1 MIDDRIYKGKALLYE
16 GIEFNEE
23 VIFYCNDVG
32 TSAIVLEFYKDL
44 KTPYSLEGARVAV
57 NIAKKDGNIVTDFMN
72 ITGENKAEYIYP
84 INGLTAVGKS
94 NCTILVYDGNGDRVT
109 FGTFKFR
116 VRADIN
122 GDVESTTEY
131 PVLNKLISDVDVL
144 NQDVNSAEALR
155 IVEENHRKSN
165 EVERKN
171 NENDRVKTF
180 NDIKNEYSSI
190 KGIMIDENNAANL
203 QNQINEANSQL
214 DKKANK
220 PYNALSL
227 KKILKKDDLYGFKSI
242 NVLGTSISHGANAFD
257 IVNQGWAGIMRKF
270 IQEEFKTT
278 NHGYVSMINISN
290 SIGSYVDYH
299 TINPIGTWT
308 KTLTSDTLGFG
319 SYKSSTLGDKLE
331 LTIKK
336 PFKYFRVLYKRQTN
350 GGIITAKI
358 GTTVLDIN
366 TTGSSFNAGIS
377 SKIEVYGEPDYP
389 VILTL
394 EKKDGNPTEILGV
407 MYYDNEEDVF
417 FNNYSRSGLT
427 LNEIDDT
434 ILDYICKTN
443 ILFFELG
450 HNDRYSNTDIN
461 TFKSKID
468 RIISNVNTNKVKLVV
483 LDTLWYEGTTDKYR
497 VELKRLA
504 DSTNAIYIPFHE
516 IMNYSDNMEWK
527 NNGFLS
533 DFSHPSP
540 NGHQQ
545 MAEIT
550 SKECKLGISSKS
562 IVEKLQSK
570 NEWVYLELK
579 NSWVLP
585 NASLGNKFK
594 TKIIKDGNIVTLN
607 IFCKD
612 GNAGTVAFNIPAE
625 YRPKLTWN
633 NIIEFNGTQYKN
645 VRIDGYSGDV
655 TLEYTTTSKSFSSI
669 ITYRLD

>member
-1 MIDDRIYKGKALLYE
+1 MGVIADKIRKAIFGGE
-16 GIEFNEE
+16 VRDSIADGIEVVEQLREDYDNQ
-23 VIFYCNDVG
+23 VINAG
-32 TSAIVLEFYKDL
+32 NSNAEIVDARGGQTKLKDRLDNFDEQLE
-44 KTPYSLEGARVAV
+44 
-57 NIAKKDGNIVTDFMN
+57 
-72 ITGENKAEYIYP
+72 
-84 INGLTAVGKS
+84 
-94 NCTILVYDGNGDRVT
+94 
-109 FGTFKFR
+109 
-116 VRADIN
+116 
-122 GDVESTTEY
+122 
-131 PVLNKLISDVDVL
+131 
-144 NQDVNSAEALR
+144 Q
-155 IVEENHRKSN
+155 
-165 EVERKN
+165 
-171 NENDRVKTF
+171 
-180 NDIKNEYSSI
+180 
-190 KGIMIDENNAANL
+190 
-203 QNQINEANSQL
+203 
-214 DKKANK
+214 KANK
-220 PYNALSL
+220 PYNVLSL

-257 IVNQGWAGIMRKF
+257 IVNQSWAGIMRKF

-290 SIGSYVDYH
+290 STGTYVDYH

-468 RIISNVNTNKVKLVV
+468 RIISNVNTNKVRLIV

-527 NNGFLS
+527 NNDFLS